1 MAFHQQIK
9 TLTFIIFQIYGI
21 HIRTEILYPLRKA
34 AHRLHGR
41 IGGFDS
47 LVADF
52 YCDDDSS
59 SFCQQG
65 GRGVLHAGKTW
76 QA

>member
-1 MAFHQQIK
+1 MAFHQQVK
-9 TLTFIIFQIYGI
+9 TLTFIFFWKYGI
-21 HIRTEILYPLRKA
+21 HIRTEILYPLREA
-34 AHRLHGR
+34 TSWFHGR

-65 GRGVLHAGKTW
+65 DRGALHAGETR
-76 QA
+76 QE